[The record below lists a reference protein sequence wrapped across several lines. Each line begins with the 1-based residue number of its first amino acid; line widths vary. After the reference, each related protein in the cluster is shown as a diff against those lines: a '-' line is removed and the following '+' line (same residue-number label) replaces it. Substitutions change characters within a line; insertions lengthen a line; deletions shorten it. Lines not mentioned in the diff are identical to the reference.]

1 MANPVFLTEEAIARK
16 IAPDYSTSATYEV
29 GEIVLHDGV
38 AYKCTTAVTTAG
50 EWTGSTNWTA
60 ATDADLANRLNGLKS
75 DGTAT
80 DAFATNI
87 LGKQVAN
94 AKVRY
99 ALSTTSS
106 AEMADRTV
114 NIYTLSSGTVAMVFP
129 TATTHDGKTYAR
141 DFLLKLTYSGGT
153 LQMPTGVTKVGDELS
168 FEAGKIYL
176 IAFTEIAADKF
187 YVRSIDITEAQ
198 A

>member
-1 MANPVFLTEEAIARK
+1 MDNPVFLTEEAIARK

-29 GEIVLHDGV
+29 GEIVLYDGV

-94 AKVRY
+94 VKENTVSLAAAYSETETY
-99 ALSTTSS
+99 AVGD
-106 AEMADRTV
+106 AV
-114 NIYTLSSGTVAMVFP
+114 
-129 TATTHDGKTYAR
+129 THDGKLYKCAVAITTAEAWTPAHWTETTVATLWSDADTTSY
-141 DFLLKLTYSGGT
+141 GG
-153 LQMPTGVTKVGDELS
+153 QN
-168 FEAGKIYL
+168 
-176 IAFTEIAADKF
+176 
-187 YVRSIDITEAQ
+187 
-198 A
+198 

>member
-16 IAPDYSTSATYEV
+16 IAPDYSTSAAYEV
-29 GEIVLHDGV
+29 GEIVLYDGV

-99 ALSTTSS
+99 ALATESS
-106 AEMADRTV
+106 ATMAGRTV
-114 NIYTLSSGTVAMVFP
+114 NILTMTQSETLTFP
-129 TATTHDGKTYAR
+129 TATTHDNKTYAR
-141 DFLLKLTYSGGT
+141 DFLLKLTYTAGT
-153 LQMPTGVTKVGDELS
+153 MELPQGVTKVGDELS
-168 FEAGKIYL
+168 FEAGKTYL
-176 IAFTEIAADKF
+176 IAFTEIESDKF

>member
-29 GEIVLHDGV
+29 GEIVLYDGI
-38 AYKCTTAVTTAG
+38 AYKCVTAIAASE
-50 EWTGSTNWTA
+50 EWTAAHWTA
-60 ATDADLANRLNGLKS
+60 ATDADLSARLKGLKS
-75 DGTAT
+75 DGNAT
-80 DAFATNI
+80 DGFATDL

-99 ALSTTSS
+99 ALAMASS
-106 AEMADRTV
+106 ATMADRTV
-114 NIYTLSSGTVAMVFP
+114 NLLTMTADETLVFP
-129 TATTHDGKTYAR
+129 TATTHDNKTYAR
-141 DFLLKLTYSGGT
+141 DFLMKLTYSGGT
-153 LQMPTGVTKVGDELS
+153 LQMPQGVTKVGDELS
-168 FEAGKIYL
+168 FEAGKTYL

>member
-1 MANPVFLTEEAIARK
+1 MGASEDDLEISSPYEDINTEEVISSIK
-16 IAPDYSTSATYEV
+16 ATRSKVCMEDKRFV
-29 GEIVLHDGV
+29 TEDVAAKQIDIFGGDG
-38 AYKCTTAVTTAG
+38 KPTDQF
-50 EWTGSTNWTA
+50 
-60 ATDADLANRLNGLKS
+60 ATDL
-75 DGTAT
+75 
-80 DAFATNI
+80 

-99 ALSTTSS
+99 ALATTAS
-106 AEMADRTV
+106 ATMADRTV
-114 NIYTLSSGTVAMVFP
+114 NIYTLSSGTVPMVFP

-153 LQMPTGVTKVGDELS
+153 LQMPQGVTKVGDELS
-168 FEAGKIYL
+168 FEAGKTYL